1 MAELIVGLADSLAS
15 PLSRRSATRPERHR
29 GESFRIGLDVRTVL
43 FLTILAYAGVVALV
57 LGAIGL
63 LRPIPRLG
71 LDTRRRALGLAIAG
85 VACCSIAVCWPTA
98 LMRAPRVASA
108 LDEVMPA
115 YQFVEHHQT
124 TVRASPRDVFDA
136 IRRVTAGEIRYFYL
150 LTWIR
155 NPHVGRR
162 QESILSAPAD
172 KPILDVALGGGFVLL
187 KDIPDQEIVVGA
199 TVGRG
204 VKAVMNFY
212 VRPGREGQS
221 LLSTET
227 RVFADSDRGRRAF
240 AAYWRFIY
248 PGSALIRIE
257 WLRAIQRRAEA
268 TSK

>member
-1 MAELIVGLADSLAS
+1 VLL
-15 PLSRRSATRPERHR
+15 LS
-29 GESFRIGLDVRTVL
+29 
-43 FLTILAYAGVVALV
+43 ILSYAGLLALV

-71 LDTRRRALGLAIAG
+71 LGTRRRASGLAVAG
-85 VACCSIAVCWPTA
+85 VACCGVAVCWPTPV
-98 LMRAPRVASA
+98 MRAPRVASA

-124 TVRASPRDVFDA
+124 TVRANPRGVFDA
-136 IRRVTAGEIRYFYL
+136 IRRVTADEIRYFHI

-155 NPHVGRR
+155 NPHIGRS
-162 QESILSAPAD
+162 QESILAAPAD

-187 KDIPDQEIVVGA
+187 KDLPDQEIVVGT
-199 TVGRG
+199 TVARG
-204 VKAVMNFY
+204 VRAVMNFR
-212 VRPGREGQS
+212 VRPDGEGQS
-221 LLSTET
+221 VLSTET

-268 TSK
+268 ASS